1 MNLERNCDGNV
12 QVCPQETC
20 VLEVHQRSEAFT
32 FQSSTIQC
40 SPTSQQ
46 NENAQDQISDQ
57 LVIEELEKQIVDPQI
72 QMIEEVQRVVDMID
86 KPFVAVQAD
95 PQICPG
101 CPFELKPNV
110 PGLWELGEQI
120 AKEMDQL
127 NKSDFKYKVL
137 QIVKVFRSVPPNMNV
152 VRNSFCILTFKFIS
166 FF

>member
-1 MNLERNCDGNV
+1 M
-12 QVCPQETC
+12 
-20 VLEVHQRSEAFT
+20 
-32 FQSSTIQC
+32 
-40 SPTSQQ
+40 
-46 NENAQDQISDQ
+46 
-57 LVIEELEKQIVDPQI
+57 
-72 QMIEEVQRVVDMID
+72 VDMID

-152 VRNSFCILTFKFIS
+152 VRNSFCILTFNFIS
-166 FF
+166 FFLNYYYVFLFVFFMMMKYLFFFSGSI